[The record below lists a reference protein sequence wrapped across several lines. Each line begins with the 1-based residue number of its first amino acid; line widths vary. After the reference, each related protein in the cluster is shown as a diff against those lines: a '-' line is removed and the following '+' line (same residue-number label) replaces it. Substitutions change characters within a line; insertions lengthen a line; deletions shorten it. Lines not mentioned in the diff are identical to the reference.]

1 MNKYMQTFFEIVQEE
16 NFTAVA
22 LGFFD
27 GIHMGHRKVLS
38 SAVAEKQN
46 GLLPLCFTF
55 EQSPKSVISGQAT
68 ESIVSYD
75 TKLELME
82 NMGIEHLYMCDFKA
96 YMDIEPEDFVEKIL
110 IGKLKAKKLFCGFN
124 YRFGKQGRGD
134 TAMLSQICKKHGAE
148 VCVVSPVEY
157 EGEVVSSTLIRA
169 LIKDGE
175 IARANT
181 LLCSHYGFS
190 AEIISGRRLGRTLD
204 TPTMNQKITDGL
216 IVPKFGVYASV
227 VTLSDGSKYCGVTN
241 IGIKPTVGGEEL
253 LSETWMPDYCGG
265 EIYGEIADVRLLE
278 FIRPEKKFSSLE
290 ELRTA
295 IIDNGKTAKEI
306 YKEYLEKNNEA

>member
-16 NFTAVA
+16 NYTAVA

-38 SAVAEKQN
+38 SAVNEAKN
-46 GLLPLCFTF
+46 GLLPVCFTF
-55 EQSPKSVISGQAT
+55 EQSPKSVISGQTSKA
-68 ESIVSYD
+68 IVSYD
-75 TKLELME
+75 TKLRLME
-82 NMGIEHLYMCDFKA
+82 NIGIEHLYMCDFKA
-96 YMDIEPEDFVEKIL
+96 YMDIEPEAFVEEIL

-134 TAMLSQICKKHGAE
+134 VNLLSQLCKKHGAE
-148 VCVVSPVEY
+148 LCVIAPVEY
-157 EGEVVSSTLIRA
+157 EGEVVSSTLIRS
-169 LIKDGE
+169 LIAEGE

-181 LLCSHYGFS
+181 LLCSRYGFS

-216 IVPKFGVYASV
+216 IVPKFGVYASS
-227 VTLSDGSKYCGVTN
+227 VTLADGSEYCGVTN
-241 IGIKPTVGGEEL
+241 IGVKPTVGGEEL

-278 FIRPEKKFSSLE
+278 FIRPEKKFSSLD

-306 YKEYLEKNNEA
+306 YNKYLEKNNEA

>member
-38 SAVAEKQN
+38 KAADEQKN

-55 EQSPKSVISGQAT
+55 EQSPRSVISNQTVDA
-68 ESIVSYD
+68 IVSYD
-75 TKLELME
+75 KKLELME
-82 NMGIEHLYMCDFKA
+82 NIGIRHLYMCDFKA
-96 YMDIEPEDFVEKIL
+96 FMDIEPEDFAEQIL
-110 IGKLKAKKLFCGFN
+110 LGKLKAKKLFCGFN

-134 TAMLSQICKKHGAE
+134 TAMLAQICKKHGAE
-148 VCVVSPVEY
+148 LCVVSPVEY
-157 EGEVVSSTLIRA
+157 QGEVVSSTLIRG
-169 LIKDGE
+169 LISNGE
-175 IARANT
+175 IAKANT
-181 LLCSHYGFS
+181 LLCSRYGFS
-190 AEIISGRRLGRTLD
+190 AEIIRGRKLGRTLD
-204 TPTMNQKITDGL
+204 TPTINQKITDGL

-241 IGIKPTVGGEEL
+241 IGIKPTVGGNEL

-265 EIYGEIADVRLLE
+265 EIYGEIADVRLLD
-278 FIRPEKKFSSLE
+278 FIRPEKKFETLE
-290 ELRTA
+290 QLRTA
-295 IIDNGKTAKEI
+295 IIENGKTAKEI
-306 YKEYLEKNNEA
+306 YNKFLEINNEA